1 MANALDWTIEDSFRR
16 EGLQVFCGCD
26 EAGRG
31 PLAGP
36 VYAAAVILPRDF
48 LPEGLNDSKKLSAAR
63 REKLYE
69 EIRAHALDFAIAR
82 AEVEEIEELNILGAA
97 MLAMRRAVNGLR
109 QLPDG
114 ALVDGPIAREF
125 PLPAFPVVG
134 GDGKCPSIAAAS
146 ILAKVERDRDC
157 MELDRLYPQ
166 YGFAAHKGYAT
177 KAHREAILR
186 YGPCPAHRPSFLRKL
201 LGETP

>member
-1 MANALDWTIEDSFRR
+1 MTKLDWTIEDSLRT
-16 EGLQVFCGCD
+16 EALQVFCGCD

-48 LPEGLNDSKKLSAAR
+48 LPEGLNDSKKLSPAK

-69 EIRAHALDFAIAR
+69 EIRAHALDFATAR
-82 AEVEEIEELNILGAA
+82 AEVEEIERINILEAA
-97 MLAMRRAVNGLR
+97 MLAMRRAVAGLKR
-109 QLPDG
+109 MPDG
-114 ALVDGPIAREF
+114 ALVDGPIARGF

-157 MELDRLYPQ
+157 MELDKLYPQ
-166 YGFAAHKGYAT
+166 YGFASHKGYAT

-186 YGPCPAHRPSFLRKL
+186 YGPCPAHRRSFLRKL
-201 LGETP
+201 LGEEA

>member
-1 MANALDWTIEDSFRR
+1 MANTLDWTIEDSFRTDA
-16 EGLQVFCGCD
+16 LQIFCGCD

-36 VYAAAVILPRDF
+36 VYAAAVILPRNF
-48 LPEGLNDSKKLSAAR
+48 LPEGLNDSKKLSPAKR
-63 REKLYE
+63 DRLYD

-82 AEVEEIEELNILGAA
+82 AEVEEIERIDILNAA
-97 MLAMRRAVNGLR
+97 MLAMRRAVAGLK
-109 QLPDG
+109 QTPDG
-114 ALVDGPIAREF
+114 ALIDGPIAREF

-157 MELDRLYPQ
+157 MELDQLYPQ

-201 LGETP
+201 LGAKP

>member
-1 MANALDWTIEDSFRR
+1 MSKLDWTIEDGFRTEELR
-16 EGLQVFCGCD
+16 VFCGCD

-48 LPEGLNDSKKLSAAR
+48 LPEGLNDSKKLSAAK

-69 EIRAHALDFAIAR
+69 EIRAHALDFATAR
-82 AEVEEIEELNILGAA
+82 AEVEEIERIDILNAA
-97 MLAMRRAVNGLR
+97 MLAMRRAVAGLK
-109 QLPDG
+109 QMPDG
-114 ALVDGPIAREF
+114 ALIDGPIAREF

-157 MELDRLYPQ
+157 MELDKLYPQ
-166 YGFAAHKGYAT
+166 YGFASHKGYAT

-186 YGPCPAHRPSFLRKL
+186 YGPCPAHRLSFLRKL
-201 LGETP
+201 LGEKP

>member
-1 MANALDWTIEDSFRR
+1 MANALDWTIEDSFRTDA
-16 EGLQVFCGCD
+16 LQVFCGCD

-48 LPEGLNDSKKLSAAR
+48 FPEGLNDSKKLSPAK

-69 EIRAHALDFAIAR
+69 EIRACALDFATAR
-82 AEVEEIEELNILGAA
+82 AEVEEIERLDILNAS
-97 MLAMRRAVNGLR
+97 MLAMRRAVAGLK
-109 QLPDG
+109 QMPDG
-114 ALVDGPIAREF
+114 ALIDGPIAREF

-166 YGFAAHKGYAT
+166 YGFAAHKGYGT

-186 YGPCPAHRPSFLRKL
+186 YGPCPAHRLSFLRKL
-201 LGETP
+201 LGEGP

>member
-1 MANALDWTIEDSFRR
+1 MAKLDWTIEDGFRT
-16 EGLQVFCGCD
+16 EELQVFCGCD

-48 LPEGLNDSKKLSAAR
+48 LPEGLNDSKKLSPAR

-69 EIRAHALDFAIAR
+69 EIRVHALDFAVAR
-82 AEVEEIEELNILGAA
+82 AEVEEIEQINILMAA
-97 MLAMRRAVNGLR
+97 MLAMRRAVAGLK
-109 QLPDG
+109 QMPDG
-114 ALVDGPIAREF
+114 ALIDGPIAREF

-157 MELDRLYPQ
+157 TELDRLYPQ
-166 YGFAAHKGYAT
+166 YGFALHKGYAT

-201 LGETP
+201 LGTKP